1 MRSKLILI
9 VAIVLGLVTT
19 VLFFNYMKRYD
30 EISTANETLVQA
42 VVAKKA
48 IKRNETVSAD
58 ALQLAQVPKK
68 GLHPEAVKTIAEA
81 QGKIANADIAPGEVL
96 LSHHLQSKKE
106 EALLVSRKVRDGYRA
121 VSVGVNLV
129 RSVSNLIEPEDEVDV
144 IATPEKVTGQ
154 PVVSTLILEKARVL
168 AIGRRMVE
176 ATEGTPYVEYATVT
190 LEVKPADAVAIVNAQ
205 ERGSISLTLY
215 SRLVPPD
222 AAAAPGAGA
231 ADAAKGAK

>member
-9 VAIVLGLVTT
+9 VAIILGLVTT

-30 EISTANETLVQA
+30 DISTANETLTQV

-48 IKRNETVSAD
+48 IKRNETIGAD
-58 ALQLAQVPKK
+58 ALELAQVPKK

-81 QGKIANADIAPGEVL
+81 QGKIADADIAPGEVL
-96 LSHHLQSKKE
+96 LSHHLQDKKE
-106 EALLVSRKVRDGYRA
+106 EALFVSRKVRDGYRA

-144 IATPEKVTGQ
+144 IATPEKVNGQ
-154 PVVSTLILEKARVL
+154 PSPSTLLLEKARVL
-168 AIGRRMVE
+168 AVGRRMVE
-176 ATEGTPYVEYATVT
+176 ANTDTPYVEYSSVT

-205 ERGSISLTLY
+205 EHGSVSLILQ
-215 SRLVPPD
+215 SRI
-222 AAAAPGAGA
+222 AAETAP
-231 ADAAKGAK
+231 AKEAK